1 MYMIGLPLPVL
12 FIIWQFA
19 GPKAIYLNKQVGD
32 YAAIYKKTF
41 KETPLVVY
49 YQLQRL
55 KEKVSAK
62 RAHTWQ
68 QGQQRRP
75 RHRVSICVEPAC
87 EISLKGPLP
96 LGYLLEGG
104 KVKYSKELKDSLVP
118 ASVLRY
124 SSFFDDSYKVTYW
137 EIDKVWVKDLQRARM
152 YCCLFGF
159 C

>member
-1 MYMIGLPLPVL
+1 MIGLPLPVL

-55 KEKVSAK
+55 KEKVNAR
-62 RAHTWQ
+62 RAYTWQ
-68 QGQQRRP
+68 RGYQRILK
-75 RHRVSICVEPAC
+75 HRASIYIEQPC
-87 EISLKGPLP
+87 EISLKGVLP

-104 KVKYSKELKDSLVP
+104 GVNYSKELKDRLVP
-118 ASVLRY
+118 TSVLRY
-124 SSFFDDSYKVTYW
+124 TSSLGLGVAKVTYW
-137 EIDKVWVKDLQRARM
+137 EIDKVWVKDIPRARM
-152 YCCLFGF
+152 YCCLFGL